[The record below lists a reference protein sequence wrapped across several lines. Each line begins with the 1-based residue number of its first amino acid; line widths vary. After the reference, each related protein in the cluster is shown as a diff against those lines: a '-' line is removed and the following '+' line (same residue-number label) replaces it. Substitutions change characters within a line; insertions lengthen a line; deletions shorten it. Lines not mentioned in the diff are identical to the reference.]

1 MGGIF
6 GGGAP
11 AAAPAPP
18 PPPPERS
25 DEEVQQAAR
34 EERLRR
40 SKAQGRASTILTS
53 GQGAPDS
60 GSAGVVTLLGEA

>member
-40 SKAQGRASTILTS
+40 SKAQGRASTILTG
-53 GQGAPDS
+53 GQGVTDS